1 MSLGFMVLGV
11 ALRDLTENKI
21 ALGCVIKSGAPDE
34 LGVPA
39 ESEL

>member
-1 MSLGFMVLGV
+1 MVLGQEGGG
-11 ALRDLTENKI
+11 LTERKI

-34 LGVPA
+34 LRVPA

>member
-1 MSLGFMVLGV
+1 MVLGV
-11 ALRDLTENKI
+11 VMRDLTENKT

-39 ESEL
+39 ERKL